1 MIYKKILEITTKEKM
16 IEKNNERIKEKQV
29 LRKDERGHSVLEYQ
43 EE

>member
-1 MIYKKILEITTKEKM
+1 M

-29 LRKDERGHSVLEYQ
+29 LRKDEREYSVLEYQ